1 MSGGAPGEGGHRR
14 RYGQHRYRQ
23 QQAGEIAKAGHAV
36 SSRLEVV
43 GPARAVAGVDA
54 DEGTAVFVG
63 ATAWRVQFERLA
75 AHTHGHVTL
84 PLLASLL
91 VLRIDEEIAVLQR
104 ARPHHEALAVVEA
117 VPALGKVG
125 PWRAALVAEVDRRGE
140 LGVLASCVADM
151 EAFG

>member
-1 MSGGAPGEGGHRR
+1 MSCGAPGDGGRRR
-14 RYGQHRYRQ
+14 RYGQHQHRQ
-23 QQAGEIAKAGHAV
+23 EQAGEIAKAGHAV

-75 AHTHGHVTL
+75 AHTHGHVAL

-125 PWRAALVAEVDRRGE
+125 TRRAALVTEVYGRGKFD
-140 LGVLASCVADM
+140 VLAASVADL
-151 EAFG
+151 EAL